1 MFGIFGQVLAIWR
14 IARQDCME
22 KVDGFRFGFLNQSL
36 GSSQTCPSRFA
47 LVKPSRRISRSP
59 RAILGADGSPSLRG
73 ARVEEEEE
81 ERRRP
86 IRSIGRQRG
95 TMSTLFPVR
104 LATEKRPKSIRGAD
118 QPAPGASRSGRLSP
132 RVGSSDRTRTR
143 GRVGGGRNVL
153 NLNLSTFRPLQIRI
167 DSDRSTRRSETR
179 RARLGRLA
187 TADDR
192 RTKEATSCL
201 CRSN

>member
-22 KVDGFRFGFLNQSL
+22 KADGNRFGFLNPGL
-36 GSSQTCPSRFA
+36 GSSQIRPSRFA
-47 LVKPSRRISRSP
+47 LVKPPRRLSRSP

-73 ARVEEEEE
+73 SRVEEEE